1 MHFSKVPNNKTQC
14 SNGVKNLIIIITFVL
29 IIYLL
34 CFNYSVPNTKL
45 LHTSVSL
52 QNDSSSSSSLSLLS
66 DTNLEHIVFGIA
78 SNEQAWSARKELVKM
93 WWKPGRKMR
102 GCVFLEKMPPNY
114 TNNANDS
121 SLPPFCISG
130 DTSRFKYTFRGGTPS
145 AIRVARVVTE
155 TVALNHSNV
164 RWYVFGDDD
173 TVFFTENLV
182 KTLSK
187 YDHGLWYY
195 IGSNSEHFLMNKAFS
210 YEMAFG
216 GAGIAISYPLAK
228 VLGKVFDACIERYPH
243 LFGSDARI
251 YSCLAELGVALTHE
265 PGFHQLDVRGNM
277 FGVLAAHT
285 IRPLVSLHHMEMN
298 DPIFPNMTKMKA
310 LERLYEAAKFD
321 PHRLLQQTVCYD
333 RWFTWTVSVSWGY
346 VVQVFSYNVFLPD
359 ALRVQE
365 SYFPWQTS
373 DLARHYDFDTRP
385 YEQDP
390 CKRQLVYFLHN
401 VSSGIDGK
409 IKTIYK
415 KKTPENCTITMVSP
429 RKLEEIRVTS
439 HKLDLDRKQ
448 LLSPRRQCCDVLP
461 STSRNVMDIEI
472 RECKEDE
479 LIYIHP

>member
-1 MHFSKVPNNKTQC
+1 MQSFKLPNNKTQYC
-14 SNGVKNLIIIITFVL
+14 SNGVKNIILITSFVC
-29 IIYLL
+29 IIYLFF
-34 CFNYSVPNTKL
+34 FNFNGPNTKL

-52 QNDSSSSSSLSLLS
+52 QNDSTLLS

-78 SNEQAWSARKELVKM
+78 SNEKAWSTRKELVKM
-93 WWKPGRKMR
+93 WWKAGSKMR
-102 GCVFLEKMPPNY
+102 GCVFLEKMPSNY
-114 TNNANDS
+114 TNNTTEND
-121 SLPPFCISG
+121 SLPPICISG

-173 TVFFTENLV
+173 TVFFPDNLV

-251 YSCLAELGVALTHE
+251 YSCLAELGVGLTHE

-277 FGVLAAHT
+277 FGMLAAHT

-298 DPIFPNMTKMKA
+298 DAIFPNMTKMKA
-310 LERLYEAAKFD
+310 LEHLYDAAKFD
-321 PHRLLQQTVCYD
+321 PHRILQQTVCYD

-346 VVQVFSYNVFLPD
+346 AVQVFGYHVFLPD
-359 ALRVQE
+359 AQRVQE
-365 SYFPWQTS
+365 SYFPWQKG
-373 DLARHYDFDTRP
+373 DLARHYDLDTRP
-385 YEQDP
+385 YEPDP
-390 CKRQLVYFLHN
+390 CKRQLVYFLDN
-401 VSSGIDGK
+401 VSSGSDG

-415 KKTPENCTITMVSP
+415 KKTPENCTINMVSP

-439 HKLDLDRKQ
+439 QKLDLDKKQ

-461 STSRNVMDIEI
+461 STSRNVMEIGI